1 MWEHFS
7 VIIPLT
13 FLCVYQASIR
23 EPEDEGYDENS
34 KSDSGSDPPSKPP
47 SPPPEGANM
56 IPGKRTYM
64 YITYTLSIIMY
75 FFFNCGDHE
84 GTVMT

>member
-1 MWEHFS
+1 MS
-7 VIIPLT
+7 VKKLAIPLT
-13 FLCVYQASIR
+13 FLCVYQASIK

-56 IPGKRTYM
+56 IPGKKTYI
-64 YITYTLSIIMY
+64 YSI
-75 FFFNCGDHE
+75 NNH
-84 GTVMT
+84 VVVLQLR